1 MLKPIKAKDLIPE
14 LAKELNYDEN
24 LVRDVIDFY
33 WRHVRKEVSSIKHC
47 RVHLTNLGDFV
58 VKHWRLKERIER
70 LEQFEE
76 FNRQKGLQQVTAR
89 FKNAETL
96 YDLKKLN
103 RLLEDEQQRKQFIK
117 LHKSNF
123 NESKGQLDNDMEE

>member
-1 MLKPIKAKDLIPE
+1 MKPVKAKDLIPE
-14 LAKELNYDEN
+14 LAKELNYDEAMI
-24 LVRDVIDFY
+24 RDILDFY
-33 WRHVRKEVSSIKHC
+33 WKRVRKEVSSIKHC
-47 RVHLTNLGDFV
+47 RVHLTNLGDLV
-58 VKHWRLKERIER
+58 IKPWKLKERITR

-96 YDLKKLN
+96 YNLKKLN
-103 RLLEDEQQRKQFIK
+103 SLLEEEEQRKQFIN
-117 LHKSNF
+117 LHKSQF